1 MKITQLKLIQK
12 AYIKTLTHELNYKGL
27 IITDDLNMGALY
39 NVSRNKAKIATIA
52 AKAGNHLLL
61 FEYVKV

>member
-1 MKITQLKLIQK
+1 
-12 AYIKTLTHELNYKGL
+12 
-27 IITDDLNMGALY
+27 MGALY

-61 FEYVKV
+61 FEYLKFDEIEQISARLSVKLKKTTC